1 METDISVSF
10 IAGEGSTVTIL
21 ITDTVG
27 QRLRLSTSFSDRYY
41 ESNFDTD
48 GDGEPDSIRAL
59 FTYQPSEDNGV
70 GYGIFERVNGSIVAI
85 AGVDDHSAINHRNVF
100 ISRIYDVPTAYLGSA
115 YRDTVFA
122 NSTDW
127 IAGNDGNDV
136 ISGGPEAQTLL
147 GGNGNDRLDGA
158 GEADLLEGGQGRD
171 MLTGGSGAD
180 VFVFTPD
187 AMAERDTVTDFRQS
201 DGDRVDLSAF
211 VGLDFVDAFTGTGP
225 EVRARSLGDRTG
237 LVFDL
242 DGDGIADA
250 RITFTG
256 DVPFAPADLIL
267 PGA

>member
-1 METDISVSF
+1 MSVSF
-10 IAGEGSTVTIL
+10 IAGEGSTATIL
-21 ITDTVG
+21 ITDTLG
-27 QRLRLSTSFSDRYY
+27 QRLRIQTSFSDRYY
-41 ESNFDTD
+41 VSNFDAD
-48 GDGEPDSIRAL
+48 GDGELDSIQVT
-59 FTYQPSEDNGV
+59 FTNPTPLKFGGS
-70 GYGIFERVNGSIVAI
+70 YGIFQRDDADFELI
-85 AGVDDHSAINHRNVF
+85 AGVHDYSSAQHRVTF
-100 ISRIYDVPTAYLGSA
+100 ISSPIASPAAYLGSA

-127 IAGNDGNDV
+127 IAGNDGND
-136 ISGGPEAQTLL
+136 IIRGGPEAQTLL
-147 GGNGNDRLDGA
+147 GGNGSDRLDGA
-158 GEADLLEGGQGRD
+158 GGADVLEGGQGRD
-171 MLTGGSGAD
+171 TLTGGSGAD

-211 VGLDFVDAFTGTGP
+211 AGLDFVDAFTGTGP
-225 EVRARSLGDRTG
+225 EVRARALGDRTG

>member
-1 METDISVSF
+1 MSVSF
-10 IAGEGSTVTIL
+10 IAGEGPTVTIL

-27 QRLRLSTSFSDRYY
+27 QRLRLYTSFSDRYY

-48 GDGEPDSIRAL
+48 GDGEPDSIRVN
-59 FTYQPSEDNGV
+59 FTDPTPGMFGGS
-70 GYGIFERVNGSIVAI
+70 YGIFQRNGAELIVI
-85 AGVDDHSAINHRNVF
+85 AGVDDYSSARRGTHIAGD
-100 ISRIYDVPTAYLGSA
+100 YDFPSAYLGSA
-115 YRDTVFA
+115 HRDTVDA
-122 NSTDW
+122 DYTDW

-147 GGNGNDRLDGA
+147 GGNGSDRLDGA
-158 GEADLLEGGQGRD
+158 GGADVLEGGQGRD

-211 VGLDFVDAFTGTGP
+211 AGLDFVDAFTGTGP

-250 RITFTG
+250 RITFAG